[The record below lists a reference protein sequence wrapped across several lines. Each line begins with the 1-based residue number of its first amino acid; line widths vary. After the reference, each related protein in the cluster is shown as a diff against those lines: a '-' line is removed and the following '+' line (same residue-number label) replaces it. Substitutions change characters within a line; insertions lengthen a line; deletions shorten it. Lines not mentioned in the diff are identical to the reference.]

1 MRQALRHVLG
11 TLLLLAGNALAHSE
25 LESASP
31 GQDAVVTTP
40 PDEVVLTFSEPLE
53 LTFSTFKVY
62 PLGADASETDAQR
75 LNGLAGALVSDVL
88 SAQGDEAARAD
99 AEAELRGLNAEARL
113 PLKGDLT
120 PGHYVV
126 MWRGPSAD
134 THTVTGF
141 YRFLYAPGD

>member
-1 MRQALRHVLG
+1 MRHVFLA
-11 TLLLLAGNALAHSE
+11 LLLFVGAASAHSE

-31 GQDAVVTTP
+31 GQDAVVTVP
-40 PDEVVLTFSEPLE
+40 PNEVVLSFSEPLE
-53 LTFSTFKVY
+53 LTFSTVKVY
-62 PLGADASETDAQR
+62 PLGADPAETDAQR
-75 LNGLAGALVSDVL
+75 LNGLAGALVNDVL

-99 AEAELRGLNAEARL
+99 AGGVLEGLNAEVRL
-113 PLKGDLT
+113 PLKADLT

-134 THTVTGF
+134 SHPVTGF

>member
-1 MRQALRHVLG
+1 MWHVFLALF
-11 TLLLLAGNALAHSE
+11 LLAGAAFAHSE
-25 LESASP
+25 LESTSP
-31 GQDAVVTTP
+31 GQDAVVTAL
-40 PDEVVLTFSEPLE
+40 PDEVVLSFSEPLE

-62 PLGADASETDAQR
+62 PLGADLTETNVQR
-75 LNGLAGALVSDVL
+75 LNGLARALVNDVL

-99 AEAELRGLNAEARL
+99 AGAELGGRSAEVRL
-113 PLKGDLT
+113 PLRGDLT

-141 YRFLYAPGD
+141 YRFLYAPGN

>member
-1 MRQALRHVLG
+1 MRHVFL
-11 TLLLLAGNALAHSE
+11 TLLLLAGAAFAHSE
-25 LESASP
+25 LENAAP
-31 GQDAVVTTP
+31 GQDAVVTSP
-40 PDEVVLTFSEPLE
+40 PDEVALSFSEPLE

-62 PLGADASETDAQR
+62 PLGADLAETNVQR
-75 LNGLAGALVSDVL
+75 LNGLAGGLVSDVL

-99 AEAELRGLNAEARL
+99 AGGAPKGQGAEVRL
-113 PLKGDLT
+113 PLKADLT

-134 THTVTGF
+134 SHPVTGF

>member
-1 MRQALRHVLG
+1 MRHAFLV
-11 TLLLLAGNALAHSE
+11 LLLLAGAAFAHSE
-25 LESASP
+25 LEHAAP
-31 GQDAVVTTP
+31 GQNGTVTTP
-40 PDEVVLTFSEPLE
+40 PDEVVLRFSEPLE

-62 PLGADASETDAQR
+62 RLEADVAEADVQR
-75 LNGLAGALVSDVL
+75 LNGLAGTLVNDVL
-88 SAQGDEAARAD
+88 SIQGDAAARAD
-99 AEAELRGLNAEARL
+99 AGSELSGLNAEVRL

-134 THTVTGF
+134 THTATGF